1 MHYALTLVLLAV
13 SCGGPLEEGPDGE
26 DLNGKVRLRL
36 VSGNL
41 STGNNQSWTAGEG
54 LRILRG
60 LHPDVAMVQ
69 EFNYASNSAA
79 DIQAFANAVC
89 GAPCHVARES
99 GAGLQIPNG
108 IVSRYPIKSSGRWV
122 DSTVS
127 NRGFAWAR
135 IDIPGSHDLWVIS
148 VHLLSSSTTSRA
160 TEGTELATDIAQAVP
175 VGDYVAIGGDFNTGA
190 RTEPVITNLAGTVVT
205 TGPWPTDASGND
217 NTNASRAK
225 PYDWVLVNPA
235 LQALRTSV
243 VIGGSTFPSG
253 LVAD

>member
-1 MHYALTLVLLAV
+1 MRYGLILVLLVV
-13 SCGGPLEEGPDGE
+13 SCGGPLDDGPDGD
-26 DLNGKVRLRL
+26 DLKGSVRIRL

-69 EFNYASNSAA
+69 ELNYASNSAA

-108 IVSRYPIKSSGRWV
+108 IVSRYPIRSSGRWV
-122 DSTVS
+122 DANVS

-135 IDIPGSHDLWVIS
+135 IDIPGGHDLWAIS
-148 VHLLSSSTTSRA
+148 VHLLTSSSANR
-160 TEGTELATDIAQAVP
+160 
-175 VGDYVAIGGDFNTGA
+175 
-190 RTEPVITNLAGTVVT
+190 
-205 TGPWPTDASGND
+205 
-217 NTNASRAK
+217 NAEA
-225 PYDWVLVNPA
+225 
-235 LQALRTSV
+235 
-243 VIGGSTFPSG
+243 
-253 LVAD
+253 